1 MVRIVCYGINS
12 KNEWSVAIAL
22 IIYVEC
28 CTVLL
33 RNWIRGGERMQQV
46 YFYFDDSGVLHKNAP
61 CKYFVYAGYVFSD
74 KKKMENAKR
83 IYRSV
88 NLQIKEGKGIQ
99 GELKAAHLKN
109 SNKNAL
115 FACIKN
121 EDSVGLS
128 VLIPRVY
135 DHILCNKKSIYR
147 YKDYVLKRI
156 VKSKLSQ
163 MIYEGTI
170 DPNQDIDIKIYV
182 DEQATATDG
191 FYSLRDSIYEE
202 IKKGISN
209 FDYGTFREPL
219 FHSEVIVSVE
229 YCDSSRHYLIQ
240 ASDILANRIYSSFV
254 QNKPS
259 LREIPNHHCVHF
271 PG

>member
-1 MVRIVCYGINS
+1 
-12 KNEWSVAIAL
+12 
-22 IIYVEC
+22 
-28 CTVLL
+28 
-33 RNWIRGGERMQQV
+33 MQHV

-74 KKKMENAKR
+74 KMAMENAKR
-83 IYRSV
+83 VYKSV
-88 NLQIKEGKGIQ
+88 NLKIKQGKGIE
-99 GELKAAHLKN
+99 GELKAAHLN
-109 SNKNAL
+109 PSNKNAL
-115 FACIKN
+115 YACIKN

-128 VLIPRVY
+128 VLIPQVY
-135 DHILCNKKSIYR
+135 DHIICNKKSIYR

-163 MIYEGTI
+163 MIYEGKL
-170 DPNQDIDIKIYV
+170 DPNQEIKIQVFV

-191 FYSLRDSIYEE
+191 YYSLRDSIYEE
-202 IKKGISN
+202 IKNGISN

-219 FHSEVIVSVE
+219 FHSKVEVCVR
-229 YCDSSRHYLIQ
+229 YCDSSKHYLIQ

-254 QNKPS
+254 TNKPS

-271 PG
+271 P